1 MRTWANPM
9 RERAAPP
16 PSLARRAGKILEIV
30 MSTIRTAPA
39 RMSKLAIA
47 SLILG
52 SLTLLTVLVVGV
64 ILPNI

>member
-1 MRTWANPM
+1 
-9 RERAAPP
+9 
-16 PSLARRAGKILEIV
+16 